1 MPSIQFRSPIQ
12 CLCALFS
19 LVTIA
24 VVAPV
29 NAASI
34 SPNTI
39 NVGVVVDQ
47 TVNIERTVTLDSS
60 GPAANRVDVIFL
72 ADNTGSMG
80 GVINTVRNNAHQI
93 LDAISGGDPRFAGI
107 DVQFGVASYNG
118 DPREFGGT
126 VQSKALSAYRLHQAI
141 TPSRNLVNTALTQW
155 RASGGGDGPEANFFA
170 LHQVATSG
178 ASTDGVGT
186 TDARFSTAYVTGWRP
201 GAARVVVWFGDIES
215 HTTTVDLAE
224 AIAALKENKVI
235 VAAINSGAANS
246 GIDRL
251 QQASSIV
258 TAAGGSLTNNVQ
270 GTQTTVNAILNAVE
284 SATATVDL
292 SLATRGNTAGLDI
305 KFSCLSDEGCTDVAP
320 GESRRFNMQIRGLA
334 LGDYAFETY
343 APEVT
348 GVVALDAVQVRN
360 CVSNVDAFAKRDKVE
375 LIWTDSGADHY
386 AIYRSDRTNSNYKL
400 VGKTNSR
407 YSVYV
412 DRGLATDTNY
422 FYQVKEL
429 DVTGKTICSSVEVS
443 ATTISRVR
451 PDTTPVN
458 RPPVITSAAPLSAQE
473 DIAYSYQVSAT
484 DPNGDAITFNL
495 VQAPTGM
502 QLTGSRISWTPANH
516 QVGAVNVIVRA
527 QDPAGL
533 FVDQAFVITVANTN
547 DAPQILSTAPVTA
560 RVGERYEYSLNAIDI
575 DAGDSLKYSLPNAPA
590 GMVLE
595 SDGKVHWV
603 PVFLQQGAQQ
613 VTLRVTDNAGDFAEQ
628 SFYIMVDAINKPPRI
643 TSVPPTTALPG
654 AAYSYQLDVVDPN
667 EGDIRQFRRL
677 AGPAGLVVDENTG
690 LVTWPTAVV
699 GVHTVSLEV
708 NDYAGLTDTQ
718 SYELIVK
725 LPNSAPGFTSTPVV
739 SASEGGVYEYR
750 VIATDPDGDSLSYSL
765 VTSPEGMNIS
775 PVTGEIT
782 WTPTFSQ
789 VGNHEVVVRASD
801 GNATVQQSYV
811 LIVVARANSAPV
823 FSSTPI
829 TTVITGESYTY
840 QAVAVDAEADPVSY
854 RLDSGAPGMLI
865 STAGLVSW
873 TAGAPGIYPIALAAT
888 DNRGAANQQ
897 AYSLQVLERPNNA
910 PVINSSPVTAVTL
923 GGTFSYVI
931 TAADADGDEL
941 SYSLLQGPV
950 GLQISANRLQWT
962 PSTGQVGVHFVEVR
976 VTDDRGAFAI
986 QSFSIAVND
995 RPNAPPVFS
1004 TTPGTS
1010 VAAGAVY
1017 QYQVQ
1022 ASDPDGDNL
1031 TFSAPL
1037 LPAGATLSN
1046 GGLLRWQTT
1055 EADAGTH
1062 TIRLRATDARG
1073 AYSEQAFV
1081 LSVQAVVDL
1090 PPVISSAP
1098 ATSAQVGRN
1107 YTYTVVASDPESQP
1121 LVYSLTRIPVG
1132 MTINAAGLVSWTP
1145 ASNQVGVHPV
1155 TVSVSD
1161 GRNTVVQNFSVEV
1174 SELADLA
1181 VSISLSSPIISPDQT
1196 ATIQVLA
1203 PAAVNPAYS
1212 LTINGAPLIL
1222 DGAGM
1227 GVFSSSTAGIYN
1239 LEARVT
1245 SADGS
1250 SGVAQSVLRVRVA
1263 GDNTAPVATIAT
1275 PVDGAVILDSTAIVG
1290 TVTDSN
1296 LYRYSLLIAEA
1307 GSTDFTEFA
1316 SGTATVTNSALATF
1330 NPAQLKNGLYRI
1342 LLKAEDLNGLESQDI
1357 ADIRVEGE
1365 LKPGIVQLSFVDMT
1379 IPVAGIP
1386 ITIERTYDSRVKTRR
1401 DLGVGWSL
1409 SIRQGEYKNNREPG
1423 KGWGVASSGGFIKTP
1438 CFSSVEQAYHLTDI
1452 RLSERE
1458 AYQFRPRFNLFGF
1471 GSLIGGGCLGQV
1483 EFVQVNGPGGAVLQP
1498 IGSTNVVYLNG
1509 TDTFTY
1515 DLGDEDFGEPWVPGS
1530 VRLTTPDGRVFDLD
1544 LNSGITRLQ
1553 NPNGNQLFIS
1563 NNGVV
1568 NASGQGVVFAR
1579 DGSGQIT
1586 SVRDPLGNEVR
1597 YSYDTNHNLV
1607 GFNNQLREQTTY
1619 QYHPTPFINHLK
1631 SITLPDGKVVTQFEY
1646 DSDGRLSRSCDADG
1660 CARADYDLVGRTQT
1674 NIDATNRAITYVY
1687 DQKGNVISKRDA
1699 LGNTETFSYDANG
1712 NLLEHRDAE
1721 GNLTTRTWDAQGNM
1735 LSVVLPHEP
1744 AANPAHFTTSYS
1756 YDSKGNLLT
1765 ATGPSGA
1772 KVVNTYDSKGNLLR
1786 TTNEAGELLSEF
1798 TYDSSGRQT
1807 SEIDPFG
1814 ALNYTWGSNGK
1825 VSKMVDQEG
1834 VETSFTHNAA
1844 GNITGYTL
1852 EGVTATLGYDAMGRE
1867 TTFNYSDGLNL
1878 KYTYGFGSDW
1888 NSVEGSSVAKT
1899 QRTFSNKG
1907 APAEITNA
1915 DGSSN
1920 RWEYDAAGRVV
1931 AEIDA
1936 LNHRTRYDYDAA
1948 GRLIEEIDPL
1958 GNSIRYQLD
1967 ANGRAL
1973 RETNAENESK
1983 KFGYYSDGR
1992 LRISTDG
1999 SDRSWLYSYTP
2010 TSVSV
2015 SDPLAR
2021 TFVTETNPQG
2031 LVTRM
2036 INADGTD
2043 RRWTYLVSSG
2053 MLDGGDKPTS
2063 FRDEA
2068 GRQRNFTY
2076 DASGHMISASNFAG
2090 NTASYTYG
2098 RYGLT
2103 SVNDS
2108 EGESFSFTHTPF
2120 GDISRLAYSDG
2131 SFKEFE
2137 YDAKR
2142 RVSAV
2147 KLASGATRAL
2157 NYDTA
2162 GRLLSDVSSTGE
2174 AHLYSW
2180 DANNNLLSASDALG
2194 VASFSYNAKSALVNY
2209 RNSTSEELAYDY
2221 DRAGRVASQTLV
2233 NASGSQTQTS
2243 MYQYDGAG
2251 RLLSI
2256 MDHNAK
2262 LTTMSYDPAG
2272 RLLTRRQPNGVTT
2285 HFTYDARDQIASIR
2299 YTNGSGVQISS
2310 VSYER
2315 NPGGE
2320 PRKITWADG
2329 SYVDVAYDPA
2339 LRVIGERFFTSSGT
2353 LSRHI
2358 QYEYDTAGNR
2368 TSRTLGGNKTNF
2380 SYGAGHRLLSATG
2393 AENHSYTYDANGW
2406 VTGIARAGQSTNIT
2420 YNFAGQI
2427 ASVTRGG
2434 STLNY
2439 VYDAA
2444 GRRIGTSDGALT
2456 LRALRSNPVLGA
2468 YENPQAI
2475 FDQSS
2480 NILQSFLYAGDTPLQ
2495 RTSSSGTVYYLTDA
2509 MGSVIGLA
2517 DEAGN
2522 LLGSVKYDAY
2532 GVEFDQ
2538 TGDMGIPASAG
2549 GDFRFHGQWKDR
2561 ISELYYVR
2569 ARDYDPATGR
2579 FLSTDPAEPNLS
2591 EPESLNRYTYA
2602 NSNPYLYSD
2611 PSGRFT
2617 LVSINISLN
2626 IQATLR
2632 SIAVNIL
2639 KDYFIDKA
2647 TSVVGSMLLSG
2658 LKNFGA
2664 LSSFD
2669 PWGLA
2674 SVTNPGQAGKAWE
2687 REIQSF
2693 ICSFVPAG
2701 IRDIVWFEPTIN
2713 GSKASSNGYHCPGG
2727 GGGFSGPGSSR
2738 PDFMLSKTQPVDL
2751 GDVSKGKGS
2760 IKAYL
2765 IGETKLSLKTYYDAY
2780 VKGGNRRQFNNIMEF
2795 AQHRV
2800 YARTAIFLA
2809 LYNGGK
2815 NSALIQR
2822 ELSLL
2827 LTREAVARG
2836 VVPVMVSAI

>member
-1 MPSIQFRSPIQ
+1 MLSIQFRSPIR

-19 LVTIA
+19 LVTVA

-305 KFSCLSDEGCTDVAP
+305 KFSCLSDEGCTGVAP
-320 GESRRFNMQIRGLA
+320 GESRRFNMQIRGLV

-458 RPPVITSAAPLSAQE
+458 RPPVITSAAPLTAQE

-516 QVGAVNVIVRA
+516 QVGAANVIVRA

-560 RVGERYEYSLNAIDI
+560 RVGELYEYSLNAIDI
-575 DAGDSLKYSLPNAPA
+575 DAGDSLKYSLRNAPA

-628 SFYIMVDAINKPPRI
+628 SFSIMVEAINKPPRI

-782 WTPTFSQ
+782 WAPTFSQ

-811 LIVVARANSAPV
+811 LIVVARANTAPV

-829 TTVITGESYTY
+829 MTVLTGEAYTY
-840 QAVAVDAEADPVSY
+840 QAAAVDAEADPVSY

-910 PVINSSPVTAVTL
+910 PVINSSPVTSVTL
-923 GGTFSYVI
+923 GGAFSYVI
-931 TAADADGDEL
+931 TATDADGDEL
-941 SYSLLQGPV
+941 SYTLLQGPV

-962 PSTGQVGVHFVEVR
+962 PSTGQVGVHSVEVR
-976 VTDDRGAFAI
+976 VADNRGAFAI

-1010 VAAGAVY
+1010 VSAGAVY

-1037 LPAGATLSN
+1037 LPAGATFSS

-1055 EADAGTH
+1055 EADAGSH

-1161 GRNTVVQNFSVEV
+1161 GRNTAVQNFSVEV
-1174 SELADLA
+1174 SDLADLA

-1316 SGTATVTNSALATF
+1316 FGTATVTNGALATF

-1646 DSDGRLSRSCDADG
+1646 DSDGRLSRACDADG

-1674 NIDATNRAITYVY
+1674 NIDATNRATTYLY

-1721 GNLTTRTWDAQGNM
+1721 GNLTKRTWDASGNM
-1735 LSVVLPHEP
+1735 LSVTLPHEP
-1744 AANPAHFTTSYS
+1744 AANPAHFTTTFS
-1756 YDSKGNLLT
+1756 YDAKGNLLS
-1765 ATGPSGA
+1765 AIEPSGA
-1772 KVVNTYDSKGNLLR
+1772 KTVNTYDSRSNLLSIADEDG
-1786 TTNEAGELLSEF
+1786 TLLSKF
-1798 TYDSSGRQT
+1798 TYDGNGRQT
-1807 SEIDPFG
+1807 SESDPFG
-1814 ALNYTWGSNGK
+1814 TLTYSYGSNGHL
-1825 VSKMVDQEG
+1825 STLTDETG
-1834 VETSFTHNAA
+1834 VVTSFTHNTV
-1844 GNITGYTL
+1844 GNITGFTRQ
-1852 EGVTATLGYDAMGRE
+1852 GVTAGLGYDSMGRP
-1867 TTFNYSDGLNL
+1867 TTHSYSDGVSF
-1878 KYTYGFGSDW
+1878 TYGYGLGVDW
-1888 NSVEGSSVAKT
+1888 NSAEGNTIPKV
-1899 QRTFSNKG
+1899 QRVFNNKG
-1907 APAEITNA
+1907 APAQITDA
-1915 DGSSN
+1915 TGAATK
-1920 RWEYDAAGRVV
+1920 WEYDAAGRVT

-1936 LNHRTRYDYDAA
+1936 LNSRTTYTYDAA
-1948 GRLIEEIDPL
+1948 GRLESETDPM
-1958 GNSIRYQLD
+1958 GNTVSYDRD
-1967 ANGRAL
+1967 ASGRLLTFTNG
-1973 RETNAENESK
+1973 ENKSK
-1983 KFGYYSDGR
+1983 RFTYYPDGR
-1992 LRISTDG
+1992 PKTSTDATG
-1999 SDRSWLYSYTP
+1999 LIWRYAYTP
-2010 TSVSV
+2010 TSATVT
-2015 SDPLAR
+2015 DGLLR
-2021 TFVTETNPQG
+2021 TVTTETNLQG
-2031 LVTRM
+2031 LVTRI

-2043 RRWTYLVSSG
+2043 RRWSYLIENPQI
-2053 MLDGGDKPTS
+2053 DEGDSPTS
-2063 FRDEA
+2063 FIDEA
-2068 GRQRNFTY
+2068 GRTRTFTYDTRAQMLTASDFSGEKAMYTYGVNGLSGATDAEGESIGFTYSPDGQITRLSFGDGSFKSFTY
-2076 DASGHMISASNFAG
+2076 DASRRLDSVTLASGDTRVLTYDAGGRLSTDRRSTAENFSFSWDPNSNLLTASNPLG
-2090 NTASYTYG
+2090 TASYEYNANNVVT
-2098 RYGLT
+2098 RYRT
-2103 SVNDS
+2103 ST
-2108 EGESFSFTHTPF
+2108 GES
-2120 GDISRLAYSDG
+2120 LAY
-2131 SFKEFE
+2131 E
-2137 YDAKR
+2137 YD
-2142 RVSAV
+2142 RVGRISSQV
-2147 KLASGATRAL
+2147 LANNSGTQTNTSRYE
-2157 NYDTA
+2157 YDDA
-2162 GRLLSDVSSTGE
+2162 GRLLSATDQQNRKTR
-2174 AHLYSW
+2174 
-2180 DANNNLLSASDALG
+2180 
-2194 VASFSYNAKSALVNY
+2194 FSYDA
-2209 RNSTSEELAYDY
+2209 
-2221 DRAGRVASQTLV
+2221 
-2233 NASGSQTQTS
+2233 
-2243 MYQYDGAG
+2243 AG
-2251 RLLSI
+2251 RLQS
-2256 MDHNAK
+2256 
-2262 LTTMSYDPAG
+2262 
-2272 RLLTRRQPNGVTT
+2272 RVQPNGITARYS
-2285 HFTYDARDQIASIR
+2285 YDARDQITGIR
-2299 YTNGSGVQISS
+2299 YANAADATISS
-2310 VSYER
+2310 IVYTR

-2320 PRKITWADG
+2320 PNKITWHDG
-2329 SYVDVAYDPA
+2329 SYVLIGYDPA
-2339 LRVIGERFFTSSGT
+2339 VRVNSERFFSSSDV
-2353 LSRHI
+2353 LQRHL
-2358 QYEYDTAGNR
+2358 QYEYDKAGNR
-2368 TSRTLGGNKTNF
+2368 IARIDDGAKTNF
-2380 SYGAGHRLLSATG
+2380 SYGDAHRLLSASG
-2393 AENHSYTYDANGW
+2393 AQSQQYLHDANGW
-2406 VTGIARAGQSTNIT
+2406 VKSITRSDLSANLT

-2427 ASVTRGG
+2427 ASVSRDGIAHQYT
-2434 STLNY
+2434 
-2439 VYDAA
+2439 YDAA
-2444 GRRIGTSDGALT
+2444 GHRIQVTSNGKTRRFVQAVAVAGE
-2456 LRALRSNPVLGA
+2456 

-2475 FDQSS
+2475 LDGDSNLVQSY
-2480 NILQSFLYAGDTPLQ
+2480 LYAGDMPLQ
-2495 RTSSSGTVYYLTDA
+2495 RTGSSGTVYYLTDA
-2509 MGSVIGLA
+2509 MGSVIALTDA
-2517 DEAGN
+2517 DGN
-2522 LLGSVKYDAY
+2522 MLGSVKYDAY
-2532 GVEFDQ
+2532 GGEFDR
-2538 TGDMGIPASAG
+2538 TGDMALPDSAG
-2549 GDFRFHGQWKDR
+2549 GDFRFHGQWKDAA
-2561 ISELYYVR
+2561 SGFYYMR
-2569 ARDYDPATGR
+2569 ARDYDPVSGR
-2579 FLSTDPAEPNLS
+2579 FLSTDPAEPDLR
-2591 EPESLNRYTYA
+2591 EPESLNRYSFA
-2602 NSNPYLYSD
+2602 NGNPYWYSD

-2617 LVSINISLN
+2617 LVSVSISLN

-2632 SIAVNIL
+2632 SIAIHIA
-2639 KDYFIDKA
+2639 KDYLIDKA
-2647 TSVVGSMLLSG
+2647 RSVAGSLVLSA
-2658 LKNFGA
+2658 LKNFTA
-2664 LSSFD
+2664 LESFN
-2669 PWGLA
+2669 PWGFVGV
-2674 SVTNPGQAGKAWE
+2674 SNPGEAGRVWE
-2687 REIQSF
+2687 QKIQNY
-2693 ICSFVPAG
+2693 ICSLLPGAM
-2701 IRDIVWFEPTIN
+2701 REIVWFEPAIS
-2713 GSKASSNGYHCPGG
+2713 GGYASSNGYGCPGG
-2727 GGGFSGPGSSR
+2727 GGTIAPKGSR
-2738 PDFMLSKTQPVDL
+2738 KPDFILSKTPPAQL
-2751 GDVSKGKGS
+2751 GKPGHSS

-2765 IGETKLSLKTYYDAY
+2765 IGESKWRLKTFYNDY
-2780 VKGGNRRQFNNIMEF
+2780 VQNRGGKRGQLVQIAKF
-2795 AQHRV
+2795 AADRV
-2800 YARTAIFLA
+2800 YSRTAVFLA
-2809 LYNGGK
+2809 LKDGTTAAEKG
-2815 NSALIQR
+2815 
-2822 ELSLL
+2822 ELSAILVK
-2827 LTREAVARG
+2827 E
-2836 VVPVMVSAI
+2836 VVEEGAIPVMVSAE